1 MSLTALCGE
10 PNPISGLKMT
20 KQQIN
25 VQTPIVQ
32 RTLWTRKIFAFMAVA
47 AASFLLLSLTWPFS
61 VRSYVSRGVIDV
73 DVIRTPVATKWFKQ
87 QLGQIVQHHT
97 SDGMVSRLAQQ
108 AHDAIPGPALAE
120 LSASSDFASRF
131 GVHLAKGNDDGDFRL
146 SVAYRGKGTKAEN
159 YMVNLLTTNIA
170 RDFLASPH
178 AKMGTGKLLSPTESG
193 PSSEALKTDLLAQSE
208 QLNQRAG
215 EIFSRL
221 ESASSQTSESKFGR
235 TNASPFINVAHSSG
249 PVVDTQSEIAELKQ
263 TVGKLSGLVE
273 ESVSNG
279 SEIAFSVRKVSAQL
293 PTPVNGSPKLPHII
307 LLSAISGFLATVVT
321 IAFRPLESRG
331 FENIASVVQK
341 LGVPVVATLG
351 DASEDVSNYGSS
363 SGQAPW
369 ANRIVSFAELIL
381 FALTIVAIS
390 FCVLNPEIRA
400 AFADN
405 LFHGFARIAW
415 MFQN

>member
-1 MSLTALCGE
+1 
-10 PNPISGLKMT
+10 
-20 KQQIN
+20 
-25 VQTPIVQ
+25 
-32 RTLWTRKIFAFMAVA
+32 MAVA

-108 AHDAIPGPALAE
+108 THDAIPGPALAE

-131 GVHLAKGNDDGDFRL
+131 GVHLAKGNDDGDFR
-146 SVAYRGKGTKAEN
+146 
-159 YMVNLLTTNIA
+159 LTTNIA

-235 TNASPFINVAHSSG
+235 TNASPFLNVAHSSG